1 MAPTRKATRL
11 CGVLL
16 ALGAISALGACSGQ
30 PEESYNAIA
39 VGSDL
44 DFEGLRL
51 RSISVV
57 TAAENEPGRLLGT
70 IFNSTGEEIEFVIRD
85 PDNVLPLSVPAN
97 GQLTFDEAVHILGTT
112 EDRPGARTDLTIEVK
127 DQNTV
132 LDVPV
137 LDGTLEQFA
146 PYVPTQGP

>member
-1 MAPTRKATRL
+1 VTSTRKAARFTGL
-11 CGVLL
+11 LL
-16 ALGAISALGACSGQ
+16 ALGTISGLGACSAQ

-57 TAAENEPGRLLGT
+57 TAAENQPGRLLGT
-70 IFNSTGEEIEFVIRD
+70 IFNSTNEEIEFIIRD
-85 PDNVLPLSVPAN
+85 PANALSLNVPAN
-97 GQLTFDEAVHILGTT
+97 GQLTFDEAVHILSTT
-112 EDRPGARTDLTIEVK
+112 EDRPGARTNLTIEAK
-127 DQNTV
+127 GQNTV

-137 LDGTLEQFA
+137 LDGTLDQYA
-146 PYVPTQGP
+146 PYVPKQGG